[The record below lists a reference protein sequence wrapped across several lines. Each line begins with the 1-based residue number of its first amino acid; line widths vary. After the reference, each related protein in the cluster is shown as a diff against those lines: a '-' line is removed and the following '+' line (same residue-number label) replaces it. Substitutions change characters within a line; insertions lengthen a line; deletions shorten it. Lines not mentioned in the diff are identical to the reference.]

1 MSERV
6 QVVFLGPSLSRS
18 EARRILPEA
27 VFLPPAAM
35 GDVLGALRRYQP
47 HSIGLI
53 DGTFLQNMS
62 VFHKELLY
70 AMDNGAYVLGS
81 SSMGALRAAECAP
94 YGMIGI
100 GEIYEGFA
108 SGTLENDADVALT
121 HADAN
126 ADFRPLSDAMV
137 TIRAVLCG
145 AQDEGLLTPTHTVE
159 LIDRQE
165 QRWFPERRVVDS
177 LADAAEL
184 GITGEAL
191 TELKEFF
198 KAQTRELDPKRRD
211 AIALLHAMREL
222 PDEPPPPDSRPQTF
236 ISGVF
241 QAVLARDVIVET
253 DDGHLTTF
261 DRIRRYAALN
271 ESDYGQVMRAARQH
285 NVLAWIGYWF
295 GGPPSQAEVDGAKEL
310 LAESWNT
317 TVEELADRARQLDL
331 DQHSLHDALVREA
344 LVHRMENSH
353 IGRSQNGTITKN
365 FLDELR
371 KRGRYEE
378 VKHAAALQG
387 SLASSVITDGDISPK
402 QAFASH
408 VSLSQW
414 QLPDDLNQY
423 VEDHELG
430 SVAELLQSV
439 ITSVRAYQA
448 LFGTGLLPD
457 VGEGVEFFDT
467 GEPMM
472 TRGN

>member
-6 QVVFLGPSLSRS
+6 QVVFLGPSLARS
-18 EARRILPEA
+18 EAQQILPDA

-35 GDVLGALRRYQP
+35 GDILGALRRYQP

-70 AMDNGAYVLGS
+70 AIDNGAYVLGG
-81 SSMGALRAAECAP
+81 SSMGALRAAECAR
-94 YGMIGI
+94 YGVIGI
-100 GEIYEGFA
+100 GEIYEAFA
-108 SGTLENDADVALT
+108 SGELDNDADVALT
-121 HADAN
+121 HANAE

-137 TIRAVLCG
+137 TIRAVLRG
-145 AQDEGLLTPTHTVE
+145 AQDSGLLTPTQTTE
-159 LIDRQE
+159 LVLRQE

-184 GITGEAL
+184 GITGDHL
-191 TELKEFF
+191 SELREFF
-198 KAQTRELDPKRRD
+198 KTQTRELDPKRKD

-222 PDEPPPPDSRPQTF
+222 PDDPPPLESRPKTVM
-236 ISGVF
+236 SGVF

-253 DDGHLTTF
+253 EDGHRTTF
-261 DRIRRYAALN
+261 DQIRRYAALS
-271 ESDYGQVMRAARQH
+271 EADYDDAMRTARQH

-295 GGPPSQAEVDGAKEL
+295 AGPPSQAEL
-310 LAESWNT
+310 
-317 TVEELADRARQLDL
+317 DRATERLAVNWGVSIEEVPARASALDL
-331 DQHSLHDALVREA
+331 DKQGLNEFLVRDALV
-344 LVHRMENSH
+344 LRMESSYL
-353 IGRSQNGTITKN
+353 GRTQHGVITKL

-378 VKHAAALQG
+378 VKHAAALQQ
-387 SLASSVITDGDISPK
+387 SLSRSVIADGDISPQ
-402 QAFASH
+402 QALATH
-408 VSLSQW
+408 LSLSEW
-414 QLPDDLNQY
+414 QFPEDLNQY
-423 VEDHELG
+423 VEDNELG
-430 SVAELLQSV
+430 SVGELLQSV
-439 ITSVRAYQA
+439 IASVRAYQG

-472 TRGN
+472 TRGS